1 MNAINALF
9 LKLMMTGSKWE
20 LDTFLKNLN
29 NSLGKWGQAIVAI
42 IGLVLIIIGVFKIA
56 QGLMSGGRG
65 QTNWVLSIGMILIG
79 GILALS
85 TSFQLLKD
93 IGKGAND
100 TLNNMGNTGDGGMI
114 LPLLRAMLPF

>member
-1 MNAINALF
+1 MNVINALF
-9 LKLMMTGSKWE
+9 LKLMMDGNKWE

-29 NSLGKWGQAIVAI
+29 DSLGKWGQAIVAI

-79 GILALS
+79 GILAIG

-93 IGKGAND
+93 IGQGAND
-100 TLNNMGNTGDGGMI
+100 TLNNMGSTGGGMI
-114 LPLLRAMLPF
+114 LPMLRAMLPF